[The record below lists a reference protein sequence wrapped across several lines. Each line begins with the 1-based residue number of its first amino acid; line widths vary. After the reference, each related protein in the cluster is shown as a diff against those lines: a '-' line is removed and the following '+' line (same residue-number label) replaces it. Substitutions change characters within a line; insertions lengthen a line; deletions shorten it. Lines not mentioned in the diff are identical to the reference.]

1 MNRKKD
7 EKRLDEVIS
16 RTINSGKPEFD
27 AEKWK
32 QKYPE
37 EFQML
42 RSMSK
47 KDFRARQPSIWQ
59 VVRQSPITKLAAAA
73 VIIAGIGLIAVFV
86 HRGTGEK
93 PDTTMVSEIAKSP
106 TEMLTVASLNIAYRK
121 GGLEA
126 VAAQFEK
133 ALYKRKPQP
142 TTISVQELLED
153 FNG

>member
-1 MNRKKD
+1 MSMKKD
-7 EKRLDEVIS
+7 EKWLDELIS

-27 AEKWK
+27 VEKWK

-47 KDFRARQPSIWQ
+47 QDSPTRRPSIWRT
-59 VVRQSPITKLAAAA
+59 VRRSPFTKLAAAA
-73 VIIAGIGLIAVFV
+73 VIIIAIGFFIA
-86 HRGTGEK
+86 HQRPSEQAE
-93 PDTTMVSEIAKSP
+93 TTTVSKVTKSLTEI
-106 TEMLTVASLNIAYRK
+106 LTVASLNIAYRK

-126 VAAQFEK
+126 VEAQFEK
-133 ALYKRKPQP
+133 AFYKRKPQP
-142 TTISVQELLED
+142 TSISAQELLED